1 MNTAF
6 RHMLDY
12 GLGTTKDTDGCYHL
26 AKAIWR
32 LSAELQ
38 LLVEQDQKDAAHER
52 ECREAV
58 LALLE
63 DEERAVAMAFMR
75 TQYP

>member
-6 RHMLDY
+6 RHQWEHAM
-12 GLGTTKDTDGCYHL
+12 GNAKDTDTCYHL

-38 LLVEQDQKDAAHER
+38 LYIEAER
-52 ECREAV
+52 K
-58 LALLE
+58 
-63 DEERAVAMAFMR
+63 EE
-75 TQYP
+75 TK